1 MYFLLTDHSPVEE
14 LQRCEYVC
22 ARDGHADVPTG
33 VHVSS
38 HSTAACFY
46 AFRWTTPQRTHP
58 IQFVSNSS
66 FCGISFN
73 FLVIGVPASF
83 FACKAITVPGDV
95 LFVDLGIT

>member
-1 MYFLLTDHSPVEE
+1 MVKGNYNLNLINQFNILTNINYAMYLLLTDHSPVEE

-46 AFRWTTPQRTHP
+46 AFR
-58 IQFVSNSS
+58 
-66 FCGISFN
+66 
-73 FLVIGVPASF
+73 
-83 FACKAITVPGDV
+83 
-95 LFVDLGIT
+95 